1 MRGRILRI
9 PEGKGFG
16 FIRADDEDR
25 ERFFWAGAVDQ
36 GFSPFDQLEAGDIV
50 EFDPV
55 EADDGRLRAEQV
67 KLLAKDGDFAA
78 SSPEF
83 FDPDNLRKEQ

>member
-16 FIRADDEDR
+16 FIRADDDKR
-25 ERFFWAGAVDQ
+25 ERFFWAGGVEQSFA
-36 GFSPFDQLEAGDIV
+36 PFEELGAGDIV
-50 EFDPV
+50 EFEPV
-55 EADDGRLRAEQV
+55 VADDGRLRAEHV

-83 FDPDNLRKEQ
+83 FDPDNLAKEQ

>member
-1 MRGRILRI
+1 MKGRILRI

-16 FIRADDEDR
+16 FIRADGEKG

-36 GFSPFDQLEAGDIV
+36 QFAPFDELEAGDIV
-50 EFDPV
+50 EFDPLT
-55 EADDGRLRAEQV
+55 ADDGRFRAEHV

-83 FDPDNLRKEQ
+83 FDPDNLRKGT